1 MLSGIV
7 VLDLMSGFD
16 SFLEM
21 EVYSHLRFKKKI
33 RLWEVY
39 KLLISEV
46 DLLSELMAVP
56 TFLGVP
62 VPKTFYVYPA
72 LGTSLEVV
80 NLSSEVV
87 CPLLQE

>member
-1 MLSGIV
+1 
-7 VLDLMSGFD
+7 MSGFH

-21 EVYSHLRFKKKI
+21 EVYSHLRFKKKKKKI

-56 TFLGVP
+56 AFLGIP

-72 LGTSLEVV
+72 LGTSLQVA